1 MAEDS
6 MGLLQEALELADE
19 VKPLE
24 RKVFNARRSGEIL
37 SEDTPSQIQE
47 AENKG
52 VITGEEAE
60 KIRAFDRKVLAL
72 LTVDDFDPNE
82 LSQKKASPEQ
92 ANEKAATKKSA

>member
-1 MAEDS
+1 
-6 MGLLQEALELADE
+6 MGYI
-19 VKPLE
+19 
-24 RKVFNARRSGEIL
+24 S
-37 SEDTPSQIQE
+37 SDTPAYE

-72 LTVDDFDPNE
+72 LTIDDFDPNE

-92 ANEKAATKKSA
+92 ANKKAATRKSA